1 MSILNLNTPEEVRNA
16 ASGIEILRA
25 NVDSSKAVRLFT
37 GDSNGDIRRASF
49 KKEIG
54 RIWKK
59 RKSIPSDLMDEQE
72 DLPTNVAEKLALG

>member
-1 MSILNLNTPEEVRNA
+1 MNISNFNTPEEGHTA
-16 ASGIEILRA
+16 TSEIGLLRA

-37 GDSNGDIRRASF
+37 GDPDGDMRRASF

>member
-1 MSILNLNTPEEVRNA
+1 MNIQNFNTPEGGHTA
-16 ASGIEILRA
+16 TSEIGLLRA

-37 GDSNGDIRRASF
+37 GDPKGDIRRASF

-54 RIWKK
+54 RTWKK
-59 RKSIPSDLMDEQE
+59 RKSIPPDLLDDQE

>member
-1 MSILNLNTPEEVRNA
+1 MNISNFNTSEE
-16 ASGIEILRA
+16 GHTTGTEIGLLRA

-37 GDSNGDIRRASF
+37 GDPKGDIRRASF

-54 RIWKK
+54 RTWKK
-59 RKSIPSDLMDEQE
+59 RKSIPPDLMDEQE